1 MLHWESVFGDK
12 ISLPITLSDKSLW
25 VDPIPSGGGI
35 INGAHKL
42 FFGADK
48 NPIITYHKSD
58 AEGNMQIYAARPE
71 GSEWKRHVLTDWDK
85 PIEFSGGGSMGF
97 IGIRISELSQLEP
110 GIVTMTYRHR
120 DYGTGRLIIDETT
133 LSPMDTEIK
142 IESEYPETLNRV
154 QSDFP
159 GMKIQ
164 RARDM
169 GHSKEEAVR
178 YLLQWETLGPNRD
191 RPRKPPLPEPSMLR
205 LYKLSAP
212 AKGS

>member
-1 MLHWESVFGDK
+1 L
-12 ISLPITLSDKSLW
+12 L

-71 GSEWKRHVLTDWDK
+71 GGEWKRHVLTDWDK
-85 PIEFSGGGSMGF
+85 PIEFSGRGSMGF

-133 LSPMDTEIK
+133 LSPVDTEIK
-142 IESEYPETLNRV
+142 IEPEYPETLNSV

-159 GMKIQ
+159 GMKI
-164 RARDM
+164 RHARDI
-169 GHSKEEAVR
+169 GRSKEEAVR
-178 YLLQWETLGPNRD
+178 YLLQWETLVRNRD

-205 LYKLSAP
+205 LYKLSANEETEGGTQMP
-212 AKGS
+212 